1 MLRRTLEAA
10 RALVAVLKDPED
22 TKQVFRLVEAMSRDV
37 GTATRARME
46 RSRAGA
52 RLLAERPEL
61 LALLR
66 NTSYLETLPAGSL
79 GAAYLAFLRPV
90 GLTAD
95 GLVQASEDGAR
106 QRPGPDG
113 YVQRRMR
120 DSHDLWH
127 TVTGYGSDLVGE
139 GAVLAFT
146 YAQTFD
152 RGIGLLVAA
161 GLLRAR
167 DPDVR
172 RVLVDALA
180 RGLRAAWLPGVRW
193 EELLPLPLD
202 EVRARLRLGPP
213 PAYEPFHA
221 RDLPPGGLLADLTPA
236 LAGPG

>member
-1 MLRRTLEAA
+1 MWRRTLEAA
-10 RALVAVLKDPED
+10 RALVAVLKDPGD
-22 TKQVFRLVEAMSRDV
+22 TKQVFRLVEAMSREM
-37 GTATRARME
+37 GASTRARME

-52 RLLAERPEL
+52 RLLAARPEIL
-61 LALLR
+61 DVLHDTRTLEGLA
-66 NTSYLETLPAGSL
+66 PGSL
-79 GAAYLAFLRPV
+79 GAAYLAFVRRA
-90 GLTAD
+90 GITAD
-95 GLVQASEDGAR
+95 GLVQASVEGAR

-172 RVLVDALA
+172 RILVDALA
-180 RGLRAAWLPGVRW
+180 RGLRASWLPGVRW

-202 EVRARLRLGPP
+202 EVRAQLRLGPP
-213 PAYEPFHA
+213 PIYEPFHA

-236 LAGPG
+236 ARAG